1 MTKVKHCIQS
11 HTGVHHPK
19 CYKEGLYLCSSCL
32 NSLAIYR
39 LTNNFQAFKERFR
52 KFKLKQNATMQLDLV
67 QSDVESDLAMAK
79 AALWAEY
86 HELVLELK
94 NIEKTNAALHARLT
108 DKNEK
113 RLILVA
119 VVTLTDMVQN
129 DPQHPCQ

>member
-1 MTKVKHCIQS
+1 M
-11 HTGVHHPK
+11 
-19 CYKEGLYLCSSCL
+19 CSSCL

-52 KFKLKQNATMQLDLV
+52 KFKLNQNSIMQLNLV
-67 QSDVESDLAMAK
+67 QPEVESDLAMAK

-119 VVTLTDMVQN
+119 VATLTDMVQD